1 MKIGQLV
8 KIKDGVHE
16 EGMPSHRHAVIVSD
30 MNEQGDYQV
39 MFFGYEKTFSFNEF
53 FIVPLQKVD

>member
-1 MKIGQLV
+1 MKVGDLV
-8 KIKDGVHE
+8 MIKDGVHE
-16 EGMPSHRHAVIVSD
+16 EGMPLHRHAVIVSD

-39 MFFGYEKTFSFNEF
+39 MFFGYEKTFSFNKF